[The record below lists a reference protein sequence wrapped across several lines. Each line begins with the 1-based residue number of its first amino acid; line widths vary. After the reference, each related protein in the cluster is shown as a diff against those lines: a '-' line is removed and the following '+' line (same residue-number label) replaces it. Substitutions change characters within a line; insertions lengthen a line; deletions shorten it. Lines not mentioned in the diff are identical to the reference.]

1 MQKLKQKTLRINTKR
16 NNMKK
21 IIISFVAAF
30 LISFSMTAQDTV
42 QVPQSDLDEI
52 IATMDTLVEQ
62 DSINNALIKQYE
74 ILITDFESL
83 AKQDSLILSFRD
95 RQIYLYSE
103 QVKLYE
109 RKIKVVDKWYNKRPF
124 GFVLGIATSVVL
136 IHTVGYVL
144 P

>member
-1 MQKLKQKTLRINTKR
+1 
-16 NNMKK
+16 
-21 IIISFVAAF
+21 
-30 LISFSMTAQDTV
+30 MTAQDTV
-42 QVPQSDLDEI
+42 QVPQADLDEI